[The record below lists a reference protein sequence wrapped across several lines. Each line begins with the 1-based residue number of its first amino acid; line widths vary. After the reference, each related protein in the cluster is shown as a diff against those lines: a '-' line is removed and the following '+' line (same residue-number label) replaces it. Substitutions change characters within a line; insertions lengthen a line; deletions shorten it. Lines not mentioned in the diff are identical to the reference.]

1 MKKLKHVSFC
11 FGSFSILILN
21 CCVRRWKSNWKLID
35 RLTLHHFPA
44 IYFWKEKKKN
54 EKKTKN
60 KRRTEGGNQTV
71 EMWKLL
77 LLLLLMLLLM
87 LLLSVPNA
95 PPSTL
100 GFDGYFRFHFRSPHT
115 SGAGGVNQEK
125 NTTFKKTNGSW
136 RKWNRECIRP
146 RAGYPD
152 RCDMLPTLLSPIDS
166 RHFRSIHIFSQ
177 LLMKFSFSFLFV
189 CWLVGL
195 FICLFVGSFGR
206 GEKKIKRKWTDFR
219 IGISMDN
226 DVQICVT
233 FSSLSGLYSPF
244 QTETIGINTRILE
257 VAFVHSFCRLS

>member
-125 NTTFKKTNGSW
+125 NTTLKIRMEVEENEIENVSGRGPDIRIVVICFRLCFLPLIAATSDRFTFSVNYQ
-136 RKWNRECIRP
+136 WN
-146 RAGYPD
+146 
-152 RCDMLPTLLSPIDS
+152 
-166 RHFRSIHIFSQ
+166 FRS
-177 LLMKFSFSFLFV
+177 LF
-189 CWLVGL
+189 
-195 FICLFVGSFGR
+195 CLFVGWLVCSFVCLLVHLAE
-206 GEKKIKRKWTDFR
+206 EKKK
-219 IGISMDN
+219 
-226 DVQICVT
+226 
-233 FSSLSGLYSPF
+233 SSGSGLTSALEFQWIMMYRFVSPSPPF
-244 QTETIGINTRILE
+244 LAFIHLFRQKQLE
-257 VAFVHSFCRLS
+257 